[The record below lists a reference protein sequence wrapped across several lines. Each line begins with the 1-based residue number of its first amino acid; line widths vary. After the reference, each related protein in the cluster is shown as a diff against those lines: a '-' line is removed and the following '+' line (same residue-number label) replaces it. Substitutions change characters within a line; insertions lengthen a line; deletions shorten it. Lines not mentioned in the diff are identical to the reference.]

1 VVVSLHL
8 LPEGHGAVV
17 GVVGVPGDSL
27 YHLHI
32 SVLDHTGR
40 YAAPHVAAEAYG
52 ADVPD
57 VAAFQ
62 GVWAVGLSLGADYL
76 LDYGPVAS

>member
-1 VVVSLHL
+1 MI
-8 LPEGHGAVV
+8 
-17 GVVGVPGDSL
+17 L
-27 YHLHI
+27 YHLHV

-40 YAAPHVAAEAYG
+40 YAASHVATEAYR
-52 ADVPD
+52 ADVAD

-76 LDYGPVAS
+76 LDHGPVAPQGDAERRRGG